1 MHFKSNPYHKRNF
14 GSIECIVGPM
24 FCGKTTELLRRARLS
39 KIAQLNVRVYKPSID
54 TRYSLE
60 SAVTHDNVQMGSQ
73 RVENA
78 EDLLKRIEG
87 EWGQIHVVAI
97 DEVQFIPGK
106 IVEVCAQLRDRGI
119 RVIVAGLDMD
129 FRREPFGDIG
139 DLMAIADE
147 VVKLKAVCRDCGE
160 NALFT
165 KRLAEGKDVVQVGGA
180 QDYTAVCEHCY
191 IDPKG
196 GSNS

>member
-1 MHFKSNPYHKRNF
+1 MHFKSNTYHKRNF

-39 KIAQLNVRVYKPSID
+39 NIAKLNVRVYKPSID

-60 SAVTHDNVQMGSQ
+60 SAVTHDNVQMKSQ
-73 RVENA
+73 MVVNA
-78 EDLLKRIEG
+78 EDLRKRIEG
-87 EWGQIHVVAI
+87 EWGQVHVVAI
-97 DEVQFIPGK
+97 DEIQFIPGK

-129 FRREPFGDIG
+129 FRREPFGEIG
-139 DLMAIADE
+139 DLLAIADE

-165 KRLAEGKDVVQVGGA
+165 KRLTDGQDVVQVGGA

-191 IDPKG
+191 INPKG
-196 GSNS
+196 V